1 MSPGCVHQRDSEGAT
16 PLHWAADRGH
26 QASIDVLLQ
35 HGVDLNACDHD
46 GMTPLHYA
54 ALAEQK
60 GCFMLLRSAGADP
73 TCRSLD
79 GQTAEELI
87 PDTSWMI

>member
-1 MSPGCVHQRDSEGAT
+1 
-16 PLHWAADRGH
+16 
-26 QASIDVLLQ
+26 
-35 HGVDLNACDHD
+35 
-46 GMTPLHYA
+46 MTPLHYA